1 MSEDEKQFVQAL
13 ITENAGL
20 HEMYTALS
28 HALDQKDNDL
38 IKARELIVSLQ
49 EQNSTLQEQN
59 KELLARLNMNSTNSS
74 KPPSSDG
81 LQKKSRTK
89 SLREKTG
96 RKPGGQPGHDGA
108 GFSLPPEPDEV
119 IECLPSAC
127 YACPQADA
135 CRTRESKVVDKRS
148 IVDVKVITIRTDY
161 HQIERNCPLAHR
173 TLRGAFP
180 VPVTSSKQYGPGM
193 VGLAV
198 ALTTDGAVSIDRT
211 QKFLHAL
218 TGLRISTGAIAGM
231 IDRFAIRIEGIV
243 EAIGD
248 ALMRVPVLNS
258 NFAGG
263 RNGIRA

>member
-1 MSEDEKQFVQAL
+1 MSEDEKQFVQTL

-20 HEMYTALS
+20 QEAYTALS

-49 EQNSTLQEQN
+49 DQNAALQTQV

-81 LQKKSRTK
+81 YKKKTK
-89 SLREKTG
+89 TRSLREKTG
-96 RKPGGQPGHDGA
+96 KKPGAQPGHDGA

-119 IECLPSAC
+119 IECLPTVC
-127 YACPQADA
+127 HVCPQANV

-148 IVDVKVITIRTDY
+148 IVDVKVLTIRTDY

-173 TLRGAFP
+173 TLRGTFP

-198 ALTTDGAVSIDRT
+198 ALR
-211 QKFLHAL
+211 K
-218 TGLRISTGAIAGM
+218 R
-231 IDRFAIRIEGIV
+231 
-243 EAIGD
+243 
-248 ALMRVPVLNS
+248 
-258 NFAGG
+258 
-263 RNGIRA
+263 